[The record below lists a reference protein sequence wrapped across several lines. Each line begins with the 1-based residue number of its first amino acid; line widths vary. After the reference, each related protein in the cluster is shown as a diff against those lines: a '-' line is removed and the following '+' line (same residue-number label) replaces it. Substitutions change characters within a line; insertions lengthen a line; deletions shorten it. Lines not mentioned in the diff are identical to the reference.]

1 MGLGWRFLHLPRR
14 IACRRQGGGS
24 LGFLQTFFRSACP
37 KITRNP
43 MHWRLA
49 IGGRGYF
56 RSCAQSLPP
65 GLHSRRNIC
74 PAKRAPA
81 WWPRALLRFRIFMPK
96 YCHGQMQAAKNVGI
110 MRLPAVSAII
120 PTRQVKAVSKLFCIE
135 DLIRRGFI

>member
-1 MGLGWRFLHLPRR
+1 MRESGAQ
-14 IACRRQGGGS
+14 IACRWGWGGD
-24 LGFLQTFFRSACP
+24 FCTACP

-49 IGGRGYF
+49 IGSRGYF

-120 PTRQVKAVSKLFCIE
+120 PTRSCQKFSKQICLWDLAQSIGILFIIQIVE
-135 DLIRRGFI
+135 AI